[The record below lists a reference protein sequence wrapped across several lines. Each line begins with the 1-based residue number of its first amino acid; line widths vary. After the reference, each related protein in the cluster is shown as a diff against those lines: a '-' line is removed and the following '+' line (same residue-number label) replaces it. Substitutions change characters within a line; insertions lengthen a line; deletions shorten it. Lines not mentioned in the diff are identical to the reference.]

1 IIAWLLKKRKTGL
14 LLNCLLIYTRTLND
28 VTAMKVKCLLV
39 DDEPLAIRLI
49 QNHLAQLDAFEV
61 VATCSN
67 AVEALDVL
75 RSTRVDLLFL
85 DIKMPRIN
93 GLDFL
98 KTLQHP
104 PAVIITTA
112 YREYALEG
120 YELDLI
126 DYLLKPITFERFI
139 KATERYLRRREVAD
153 HVEAET
159 QGEFINIRAD
169 RKFHRV
175 NHNDITLIESV
186 KDYVIIHLQDRQ
198 ITAKY
203 KIGDFELL
211 LPMSSFLRIHRS
223 FIVRINKIQAF
234 TFSEVEID
242 GKQYPIGTNYKNEV
256 IKSLQLTIPKT
267 DRRDQ

>member
-1 IIAWLLKKRKTGL
+1 
-14 LLNCLLIYTRTLND
+14 
-28 VTAMKVKCLLV
+28 MKVKCLLV

-49 QNHLAQLDAFEV
+49 QNHLSQLDAFEV

-67 AVEALDVL
+67 AVEALSVL
-75 RSTRVDLLFL
+75 RSTPVDLLFL

-98 KTLQHP
+98 KTLQQP

-112 YREYALEG
+112 YREYAIEG
-120 YELDLI
+120 YDLDLI

-139 KATERYLRRREVAD
+139 KATERYLRRKMVVDQA
-153 HVEAET
+153 EAEV
-159 QGEFINIRAD
+159 QGDFINIRAD
-169 RKFHRV
+169 RKFHRLH
-175 NHNDITLIESV
+175 HNDIILVESV

-203 KIGDFELL
+203 KIGDFESL
-211 LPMSSFLRIHRS
+211 LPTSSFLRIHRS

-234 TFSEVEID
+234 TFSEIEID
-242 GKQYPIGTNYKNEV
+242 GKQFPIGTNYKDQV
-256 IKSLQLTIPKT
+256 TKSLQLTIPKT
-267 DRRDQ
+267 DRQDT

>member
-1 IIAWLLKKRKTGL
+1 
-14 LLNCLLIYTRTLND
+14 
-28 VTAMKVKCLLV
+28 MKVKCLLV

-49 QNHLAQLDAFEV
+49 QNHLSQLEAFEV

-67 AVEALDVL
+67 AVEALSGL
-75 RSTRVDLLFL
+75 RSTPVDLLFL

-98 KTLQHP
+98 KTLQQP

-112 YREYALEG
+112 YREYAIEG
-120 YELDLI
+120 YDLDLI

-139 KATERYLRRREVAD
+139 KATERYLRRKMVVDQA
-153 HVEAET
+153 EAEV
-159 QGEFINIRAD
+159 QGDFINIRAD
-169 RKFHRV
+169 RKFHRLH
-175 NHNDITLIESV
+175 HNDIILVESV

-203 KIGDFELL
+203 KIGDFESL
-211 LPMSSFLRIHRS
+211 LPTSSFLRIHRS

-234 TFSEVEID
+234 TFSEIEID
-242 GKQYPIGTNYKNEV
+242 GKQFPIGTNYKDQV
-256 IKSLQLTIPKT
+256 TKSLQLTIPKT
-267 DRRDQ
+267 DRQDT